1 LYPGKEKLFLTT
13 QAWSPQK
20 IKLTSDDFGTK
31 AGGVA
36 TEVDVRTFRKD
47 ERVGFV
53 EGVAPWRKACF

>member
-1 LYPGKEKLFLTT
+1 MFLTM

-20 IKLTSDDFGTK
+20 IELTSDDFGTK

-36 TEVDVRTFRKD
+36 TEVDMRAFRKD

-53 EGVAPWRKACF
+53 EGVATWRKACC